1 MPAKHR
7 IKAKEVA
14 RDVRAGATDS
24 DLMAKY
30 DLSDEDLQVL
40 FNKLVEG
47 GAVERYEILERASK
61 SERRA
66 LSREYLTFGLQI
78 QDVHNPAVKA
88 VVRNLSDTGFR
99 LAGIKSEVGEEKDL
113 LILADHFSGLEP
125 ILVRARCRWVKK
137 RTKRFD
143 YSVAGFEITEIS
155 EEGLEQL
162 RELMRTIASH
172 RR

>member
-78 QDVHNPAVKA
+78 QDVRNPSVQA

-99 LAGIKSEVGEEKDL
+99 AAGIESKVGEEKDFF
-113 LILADHFSGLEP
+113 ILADRFSGLEP
-125 ILVRARCRWVKK
+125 ILVRASCKWVKE
-137 RTKRFD
+137 RTKRFY

-162 RELMRTIASH
+162 RELMRVIASH